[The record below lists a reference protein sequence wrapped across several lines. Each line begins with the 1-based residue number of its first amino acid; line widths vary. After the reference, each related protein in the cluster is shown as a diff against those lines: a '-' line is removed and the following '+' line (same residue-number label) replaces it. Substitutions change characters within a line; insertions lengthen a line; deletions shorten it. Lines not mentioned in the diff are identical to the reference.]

1 MSKKT
6 LISHLRNIPDYP
18 MKGVQFKDVTSWF
31 MNPEDMNEIVDS
43 LYEMYK
49 NKGITKVCGIE
60 SRGFIVGAALA
71 YRLDAGFIP
80 IRKPGKLPY
89 EKVSIEYKKEYGVV
103 CRFIHVRGYYNSADL
118 FVVPAI
124 NDQVV
129 SFSVPDVFNRD
140 DYDRAMKFVIFLN
153 ELTEQYGKTKVQK
166 KGGLPKEA
174 SDALQSV
181 LDELKLSRMW
191 NTSFS

>member
-31 MNPEDMNEIVDS
+31 MNAYDMNEIVES

-49 NKGITKVCGIE
+49 DKGITKVCGVE

-71 YRLDAGFIP
+71 YKLHAGFIP

-89 EKVSIEYKKEYGVV
+89 EKVSIEYKKEYGFDRIEMHKDSINTDDVV
-103 CRFIHVRGYYNSADL
+103 LIHDDL
-118 FVVPAI
+118 LATGGTLLASYQLI
-124 NDQVV
+124 KT
-129 SFSVPDVFNRD
+129 FNPKD
-140 DYDRAMKFVIFLN
+140 IMVNCII
-153 ELTEQYGKTKVQK
+153 ELTNFHAKEKF
-166 KGGLPKEA
+166 PKDCQIDSFIEI
-174 SDALQSV
+174 
-181 LDELKLSRMW
+181 DEFDGV
-191 NTSFS
+191 N